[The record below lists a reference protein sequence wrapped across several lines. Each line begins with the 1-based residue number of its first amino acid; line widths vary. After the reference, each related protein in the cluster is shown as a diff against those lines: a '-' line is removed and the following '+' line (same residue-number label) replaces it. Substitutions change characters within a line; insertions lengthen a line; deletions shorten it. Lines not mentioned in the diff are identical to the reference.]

1 MKTADPDNVSKQMEK
16 LFDVKHNE
24 ILRVSYSSILKY
36 SSHLV
41 CVIISNL
48 EQPLKRWSYLLI
60 IINGHKVDVY
70 IIACSVLYLD
80 TCNNCCF
87 QSATGYIPMI

>member
-24 ILRVSYSSILKY
+24 ILRVSYSSILKC

-48 EQPLKRWSYLLI
+48 EQPLKR
-60 IINGHKVDVY
+60 
-70 IIACSVLYLD
+70 
-80 TCNNCCF
+80 
-87 QSATGYIPMI
+87 